1 MKKIAIIGS
10 SGQLGTDLSEA
21 LVKKNTYELHL
32 LDHTD
37 IECTD
42 RQSVDRALLNI
53 EPDIVINCAAFV
65 RVDDCENYPETAFG
79 VNALGAGYVA
89 RACSEIDAV
98 SLYLSTDY
106 VFDGTKDT
114 PYSEEDP
121 QNPLNVYGISKLT
134 GEHLVRNY
142 CEKHFIV
149 RSSGLY
155 GLKGGGKLGSG
166 AKGGNGDNGDKVPN
180 FVETM
185 LKLSE
190 KGGPIRVVDDQ
201 MLTPTFTKDLAR
213 ALADLV
219 DTGEYGTYHSTN
231 SGECSWY
238 EFGKAVFEISDR
250 EPDYVSVSSSSYGAR
265 AARPAY
271 SVLDNSRINELGIA
285 PLREWRDALREY
297 LELRSGA

>member
-10 SGQLGTDLSEA
+10 TGQLGTDLSEA

-65 RVDDCENYPETAFG
+65 RVDDCEDDPERAFG

-106 VFDGTKDT
+106 VFDGTKNT
-114 PYSEEDP
+114 PYSENDP
-121 QNPLNVYGISKLT
+121 QNPLNVYGISKLA
-134 GEHLVRNY
+134 GERLVRNY

-155 GLKGGGKLGSG
+155 GLKGSAG
-166 AKGGNGDNGDKVPN
+166 KGGMGDN

-185 LKLSE
+185 LRLRE
-190 KGGPIRVVDDQ
+190 KGDPIRVVGDQ
-201 MLTPTFTKDLAR
+201 VLAPTFTKDLAR
-213 ALADLV
+213 TLADLV
-219 DTGEYGTYHSTN
+219 DTGEYGTYHVTN

-238 EFGKAVFEISDR
+238 EFGKAVFEFSGL
-250 EPDYVSVSSSSYGAR
+250 EPDYGSVSSREYGAR

-271 SVLDNSRINELGIA
+271 SVLDNSRINELGIPA
-285 PLREWRDALREY
+285 LRGWRHALREY
-297 LELRSGA
+297 LELRSRA